1 MPYDTYI
8 KDRLSRLSDP
18 LGRHAV
24 KKIQYN
30 VIPNR
35 DWG

>member
-1 MPYDTYI
+1 MPSDTYI

-18 LGRHAV
+18 LWRHAV

>member
-1 MPYDTYI
+1 MPFDTYI
-8 KDRLSRLSDP
+8 KDRRSKLSDP

-30 VIPNR
+30 VIPTQ